1 MQHPSKVNEYHFTA
15 SEFDWEIAPGKTIRA
30 WGFNGQLPGPVI
42 NAKKGETVAIKV
54 KNQLPEPTIIHWH
67 GIRLD
72 AAMDGTDAVQNPIQ
86 PGEEFE
92 YRFVV
97 PDAGT
102 FWYHS
107 HFNETVQVERGMYGA
122 LVVKDENDPV
132 LDDEKVIMI
141 DDMKLRPDYQFKQP
155 FWFLPRFIERH
166 DGRQGD
172 TLLINGKKDSEL
184 EMNAGQIERWR
195 IINSSSARYFRLYF
209 EGRPFKI
216 IGTDGGL
223 IQTPVIAT
231 EALLTP
237 GERLDIVIGPFQEG
251 EVFQLK
257 SLAYNRTTFVKAKPQ
272 AFAIVKVKEQKPS
285 IAYIPDQLRAIET
298 LAAPNATTS
307 RKIKFSVGP
316 SLRKGLN
323 FLVNNRMHLND
334 SSVKMGEL
342 QVWEVSNTSLM
353 DHPFHLH
360 GYFFQVLEENGKQP
374 EYLSWKDTYNLRPR
388 SKVKIAWMPDRQG
401 TWMYH
406 CHILEHHAAGMM
418 AHFNVTG
425 DSRAETSMPSTH
437 KHHH

>member
-1 MQHPSKVNEYHFTA
+1 MQHPSKVNRYNFIA
-15 SEFDWEIAPGKTIRA
+15 SEFAWEIAPGKAVRA
-30 WGFNGQLPGPVI
+30 WGFNGQVPGPVI
-42 NAKKGETVAIKV
+42 KAGKGETVVVKV
-54 KNQLPEPTIIHWH
+54 KNQLSEPTIIHWH

-72 AAMDGTDAVQNPIQ
+72 AAMDGTDAVQRPIQ

-107 HFNETVQVERGMYGA
+107 HYNETVQVERGLYGA
-122 LVVKDENDPV
+122 LVVNSENDPV
-132 LDDEKVIMI
+132 VDAEKVIMI
-141 DDMKLRPDYQFKQP
+141 DDMKLTPDHQFKKP
-155 FWFLPRFIERH
+155 SWFLPKFIERH

-172 TLLINGKKDSEL
+172 ILLINGKEDTVLK
-184 EMNAGQIERWR
+184 MYAGQIERWH

-223 IQTPVIAT
+223 IQEPVSVT
-231 EALLTP
+231 EALITP
-237 GERLDIVIGPFQEG
+237 GERLDILVGPFMEDDRFALQ
-251 EVFQLK
+251 
-257 SLAYNRTTFVKAKPQ
+257 SLAYNRTTVLKSKQ
-272 AFAIVKVKEQKPS
+272 QTFATIKVKEQKPS
-285 IAYIPDQLRAIET
+285 TAVIPGHLRTIER
-298 LAAPNATTS
+298 LANQHATAS

-316 SLRKGLN
+316 GLRHGLN
-323 FLVNNRMHLND
+323 FLVNSKIHSND
-334 SSVKMGEL
+334 SAVKMGEL

-374 EYLSWKDTYNLRPR
+374 TFVSWKDTYNLKPR
-388 SKVKIAWMPDRQG
+388 SKVKIAWMPDRPG

-418 AHFNVTG
+418 AHFDVIA
-425 DSRAETSMPSTH
+425 DSQTEIAKPRTH
-437 KHHH
+437 QHHH